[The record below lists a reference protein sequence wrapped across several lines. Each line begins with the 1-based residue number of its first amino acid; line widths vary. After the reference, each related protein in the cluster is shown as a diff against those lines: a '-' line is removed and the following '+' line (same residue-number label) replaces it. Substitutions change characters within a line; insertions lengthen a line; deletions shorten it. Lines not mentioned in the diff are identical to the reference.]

1 MIMGPLMPRATAIW
15 LVDNT
20 ALTFDQIAQFC
31 GLHTL
36 EVQAIADEEVHVGM
50 KSMDPISTGQLTLEE
65 IERCSRDPSA
75 LLQGAIENATG
86 KKKPRHKY
94 IPLARRQERPSAILW
109 LIRNYPELSDAQI
122 CVLLSTTRSTVKALR
137 DGTHMRLQELTP
149 KSPVQLAFCSQEE
162 LDTAVSNGCSAASL

>member
-1 MIMGPLMPRATAIW
+1 MGPLMPRATAIW
-15 LVDNT
+15 LIDNT

-31 GLHTL
+31 GLHVL
-36 EVQAIADEEVHVGM
+36 EVQAMADEEVHGGM

-65 IERCSRDPSA
+65 IERCSKDPSA
-75 LLQGAIENATG
+75 RLQHAGGAAAG

-109 LIRNYPELSDAQI
+109 LIRNHPELSDAQI
-122 CVLLSTTRSTVKALR
+122 CTLLSTTRPTVKALR
-137 DGTHMRLQELTP
+137 DGTHARLQELTP

-162 LDTAVSNGCSAASL
+162 LDAVVSNKRSAAPL

>member
-1 MIMGPLMPRATAIW
+1 MIMGLLMPRATAIW

-31 GLHTL
+31 GLHVL

-75 LLQGAIENATG
+75 RLRYAVENAAG
-86 KKKPRHKY
+86 KKKARRKY
-94 IPLARRQERPSAILW
+94 IPLALRQERPSAILW
-109 LIRNYPELSDAQI
+109 LIRNHPELSDAQI
-122 CVLLSTTRSTVKALR
+122 CALLSTTRSTVKALR
-137 DGTHMRLQELTP
+137 DGTHARLQELAP

-162 LDTAVSNGCSAASL
+162 LDAAVSNRCPTASL